1 MTGVQHGERSAASL
15 FLSVSVTGVQHG
27 ERSEASLFLS
37 VSVTGAQHGE
47 RSAASLFLSVSVTGA
62 QHGERSEARTG
73 NAPQRHSAHPEGGGG
88 DAVPAWSCQGQ
99 SRSRTLAGT
108 SQV

>member
-1 MTGVQHGERSAASL
+1 M
-15 FLSVSVTGVQHG
+15 TGVQHG

-47 RSAASLFLSVSVTGA
+47 RA
-62 QHGERSEARTG
+62 EARTG

-88 DAVPAWSCQGQ
+88 DVVPTWSCQGQ
-99 SRSRTLAGT
+99 SRSHMLAGT
-108 SQV
+108 SHV